1 MAVTRKEQIA
11 SGKKVTPL
19 TREELR
25 LAGKEFAPLTE
36 DERFQKTAYSGGGG
50 TPEAEEKVFLEEQT
64 VTGVKP
70 APEASVYIA
79 SLGGEFS
86 ERPSLRVYYD
96 GKRYDTELD
105 DENWT
110 YGAPIVDGVPDFSE
124 IPFVLMFNNEADAW
138 VIGMK
143 DGDPHTVKVVV
154 LVEAV
159 YPYGNLE
166 ITENGLIELDVKE
179 YESVST
185 NIPDK
190 PEKFGKVRIATGN
203 LGFAITIT
211 SIAGENKI
219 ESKTAQYQEPTT
231 INVTYSGNVYASDE
245 QGKAD
250 GTFMVTVPD
259 SSPTIKFTKAT
270 TGGTLKYAKAD
281 DTTYLVYVVGINKLS
296 PAEINVL
303 LDQ

>member
-1 MAVTRKEQIA
+1 MNDIEKLNSVKFNIRKALESQGSDIT
-11 SGKKVTPL
+11 VDTPF
-19 TREELR
+19 EEYPSYIM
-25 LAGKEFAPLTE
+25 KM
-36 DERFQKTAYSGGGG
+36 SGGGG

-64 VTGVKP
+64 VTGIKP
-70 APEASVYIA
+70 APEVPVYIA

-105 DENWT
+105 YESMT
-110 YGAPIVDGVPDFSE
+110 YGAPIVDGKPDFSE
-124 IPFVLMFNNEADAW
+124 IPFNLNFSKGANAW

-166 ITENGLIELDVKE
+166 ITENGLLYVDVKE

-185 NIPDK
+185 NIPEK
-190 PEKFGKVRIATGN
+190 AEKFGKVRITTGN
-203 LGFAITIT
+203 LGFAITIS
-211 SIAGENKI
+211 SIAGKNKI
-219 ESKTAQYQEPTT
+219 ESKTAQYQTPAT
-231 INVTYSGNVYASDE
+231 INVTYSGSVYDSDE

-259 SSPTIKFTKAT
+259 SSPTIKFTKQT
-270 TGGTLKYAKAD
+270 SGGTLKYAKVD
-281 DTTYLVYVVGINKLS
+281 DTTYLVYVVGISKLN
-296 PAEINVL
+296 PAGITVL